1 MTVDGPWVLR
11 SRSPELR
18 KGLSKT
24 EIAEKVGRSEHWVK
38 RWWRE
43 HPATLERPVGSRD
56 VVLKKA
62 SVNAFRDLDIRRGFI
77 KESSTFDSLVKKVS
91 WKQAKV
97 VVRDSNTGE
106 LTLRYNEKGQSVSS
120 GRQVADYTGG
130 LDFLDEI
137 LQKVFSQMNIRD
149 PQARIFM
156 NFYADGKDKIAAHR
170 HDFWTCLL
178 SFGSPRILTVDRRPV
193 LLRDGDLIV
202 FGTQTH
208 GVPTMPDITDGRVSL
223 VIFFYPDADNLERQW
238 QTINEDDEEEKSIT
252 DVRTLS
258 TGMDKGFKASLFNT
272 KRSLLSSPNS
282 GLQFDGLPQGAPN
295 TEGITVFSV
304 ATGGQHGYGDDQ
316 RLEEKD
322 FFKLLSRHGITALW
336 DFRIRETD
344 WSEPSSFKRACA
356 ARSISYRTYPLGR
369 REAGG
374 MQGHLQSEEGQDV
387 LRRFAEVSTQAAA
400 AFAVAQSG
408 STAGSSRAEVA
419 EQLSSGKF
427 GQIKVMHIL
436 PDGQLLEHQER
447 SLQATPPKP
456 AEPVTTE
463 SPAITSAVP
472 AEVVEVESGQRRNR
486 WGRRKAQLLAELR
499 QQGQRLQAISNE
511 KPSRFEASQEPRT
524 ETEAFSSDIPGSTNE
539 LLLSS
544 RQRALLG
551 SLAVTTQ
558 ESSGMRQHGFFVDV
572 VSLDS
577 GEASL
582 AAGPPRPEAQ
592 GSNLPRE
599 GILSPSTN
607 SKLYCDWK

>member
-1 MTVDGPWVLR
+1 MVILLPGESQTLTAPISQARGTVPREVSKCTYRYVDRGEDRTADFPLDPNDDISGVISSASSGPLR
-11 SRSPELR
+11 DYQDKLKVIQLR
-18 KGLSKT
+18 EKGLSKT

-258 TGMDKGFKASLFNT
+258 TGMDKGFKASLLWGDSKEESTGKHCGCGTHSSEAALNHALDPSNT

-486 WGRRKAQLLAELR
+486 WGRRKA
-499 QQGQRLQAISNE
+499 
-511 KPSRFEASQEPRT
+511 
-524 ETEAFSSDIPGSTNE
+524 
-539 LLLSS
+539 
-544 RQRALLG
+544 
-551 SLAVTTQ
+551 
-558 ESSGMRQHGFFVDV
+558 
-572 VSLDS
+572 
-577 GEASL
+577 
-582 AAGPPRPEAQ
+582 
-592 GSNLPRE
+592 
-599 GILSPSTN
+599 
-607 SKLYCDWK
+607 

>member
-1 MTVDGPWVLR
+1 MVILLPGESQTLTAPISQARGTVPREVSKCAGAAKNA
-11 SRSPELR
+11 R

-258 TGMDKGFKASLFNT
+258 TGMDKGFKASLLWGDSKEEST
-272 KRSLLSSPNS
+272 GKKLGRTS
-282 GLQFDGLPQGAPN
+282 G
-295 TEGITVFSV
+295 E
-304 ATGGQHGYGDDQ
+304 
-316 RLEEKD
+316 R
-322 FFKLLSRHGITALW
+322 LSRHGITALW

-387 LRRFAEVSTQAAA
+387 LRRFAE
-400 AFAVAQSG
+400 
-408 STAGSSRAEVA
+408 AGCPLKP
-419 EQLSSGKF
+419 QL
-427 GQIKVMHIL
+427 
-436 PDGQLLEHQER
+436 P
-447 SLQATPPKP
+447 
-456 AEPVTTE
+456 
-463 SPAITSAVP
+463 
-472 AEVVEVESGQRRNR
+472 
-486 WGRRKAQLLAELR
+486 
-499 QQGQRLQAISNE
+499 
-511 KPSRFEASQEPRT
+511 
-524 ETEAFSSDIPGSTNE
+524 
-539 LLLSS
+539 LLLHN
-544 RQRALLG
+544 Q
-551 SLAVTTQ
+551 
-558 ESSGMRQHGFFVDV
+558 
-572 VSLDS
+572 
-577 GEASL
+577 
-582 AAGPPRPEAQ
+582 EAQ
-592 GSNLPRE
+592 QVALGP
-599 GILSPSTN
+599 
-607 SKLYCDWK
+607 

>member
-1 MTVDGPWVLR
+1 
-11 SRSPELR
+11 
-18 KGLSKT
+18 
-24 EIAEKVGRSEHWVK
+24 
-38 RWWRE
+38 
-43 HPATLERPVGSRD
+43 
-56 VVLKKA
+56 
-62 SVNAFRDLDIRRGFI
+62 
-77 KESSTFDSLVKKVS
+77 
-91 WKQAKV
+91 
-97 VVRDSNTGE
+97 
-106 LTLRYNEKGQSVSS
+106 
-120 GRQVADYTGG
+120 
-130 LDFLDEI
+130 
-137 LQKVFSQMNIRD
+137 
-149 PQARIFM
+149 M

-258 TGMDKGFKASLFNT
+258 TGMDKGFKASLLWGDSKEESTGKHCGCGTHSSEAALNHALDPSNT

-486 WGRRKAQLLAELR
+486 WGRRKA
-499 QQGQRLQAISNE
+499 
-511 KPSRFEASQEPRT
+511 
-524 ETEAFSSDIPGSTNE
+524 
-539 LLLSS
+539 
-544 RQRALLG
+544 
-551 SLAVTTQ
+551 
-558 ESSGMRQHGFFVDV
+558 
-572 VSLDS
+572 
-577 GEASL
+577 
-582 AAGPPRPEAQ
+582 
-592 GSNLPRE
+592 
-599 GILSPSTN
+599 
-607 SKLYCDWK
+607 